1 MLFLALKKELSK
13 SLLLRFSPPGK
24 KIPSA
29 KFPIFTG
36 CLPPLTPYHYLEN
49 PEMCRKYLP
58 LKSWTKVFLALGQS
72 GFSFL

>member
-13 SLLLRFSPPGK
+13 SLLLRFSPPDK

-29 KFPIFTG
+29 KFPIPT
-36 CLPPLTPYHYLEN
+36 CCPPPLTPYRYLEN

-58 LKSWTKVFLALGQS
+58 VKSWTKVLLALCQS
-72 GFSFL
+72 DFSIL